1 MEHYALA
8 SQVYGVALIFARLG
22 AFFMSMPG
30 LSESFTPSTPR
41 LGFSLLVSIALF
53 PTLSAGMPGEPAS
66 LFGMTA
72 QLVSELVIGLALGVL
87 LRLFM
92 AALAVAG
99 EIISLQ
105 TTLSFAQTTNPLQA
119 QPTTSV
125 TTFLTIFGL
134 TTIFASGLHL
144 FFIAGIVHSYAV
156 FPAGHGVPMASFNT
170 LFVQTLSEVYELG
183 VQMSAPVIVFSLVF
197 NIATGLIA
205 RVMPQFQIFALSS
218 PLSVLLGLSLLSMCL
233 GGLGVVWTDHY
244 RNYVERWF

>member
-30 LSESFTPSTPR
+30 LSESFTPNMPR

-53 PTLSAGMPGEPAS
+53 PTLAAGLPGEPDS

-92 AALAVAG
+92 AALSVAG

-125 TTFLTIFGL
+125 TSFLTIFGL
-134 TTIFASGLHL
+134 TTIFATGLHL
-144 FFIAGIVHSYAV
+144 VFIAGIVHSYAV